1 MLKYKVR
8 LTENDFKANNIV
20 WREKYV
26 APDLSFISG
35 VTDSVYHLE
44 RYSTI
49 SVVSPLTNNNSIL
62 NVETEVVTRLGYVI
76 AKGKE
81 YPISSFNGKNYVE
94 INGRFFYENGGKY
107 TIKNW
112 QCETYKYLNGK
123 YVPNIVEKTVEVSKS
138 GNVIKLDTIY
148 WIENGFVN
156 IDGYQYIFDK
166 NEQQPNGTRG
176 CIKFTDNGKSIE
188 DVTKCDSMYYM
199 PYDDATLIHDVCKF
213 KGYITPHIQYD
224 TRNIKFA
231 ERFFYTKYKDYY
243 CPVVQTS
250 LNEGSTFVCQVPY
263 NGNVSDVRNY
273 TVSASTDDGA
283 EVFIPTVGNYD
294 ISDINDLVRFKCF
307 TKIDDFEYS
316 IVDDYRESPSSRLI
330 MIMLEDQGSTID
342 IGEELT
348 FVSPLDDGDINYLVL
363 ESDNS
368 VLYDGNKYY
377 AEANLFDKAVI
388 DGTEYDVTY
397 DKLNSEIA
405 YVEIE
410 GEQVPMKLNDDTL
423 TRYGY
428 VVNSSSVA
436 TSESYSIRH
445 YSGVTVEG
453 KSYIIRENGAELTI
467 PNKIKFVVDD
477 IKGNSLLICKAS
489 ISPNE
494 YSNPYDKEIEL
505 ANEVVNNQ
513 SNYSLQVNNMVL
525 GSKPISKE
533 SVFSSVDDPISSDD
547 AYNIFDDL
555 QIESNNGYVNIPINL
570 ASPNGIDLLKSETI
584 KKDFCEKEREKAIN
598 RIVDLEK
605 DVYSPKIME
614 SPSYSGSY
622 TDFRDVYAIN
632 INLHFRTRNLDNW
645 KVNEV
650 YNDVTLSATSN
661 WFITDYEPY
670 KSMINSISGDTTPL
684 TREQKYNKLM
694 EHSDLLYFLNFD
706 NNDVFYQKSRISKSF
721 LRFTFYDSYDPQT
734 QSLLATSSVF
744 MNEHDLY
751 KKYIDNSRKGIDT
764 YLNVGETL
772 EECVISP
779 KIRVSSERL
788 ATTRER
794 RDECVVSGTDFV
806 EISGGSYCE
815 SGCCVSLKE
824 DGKRLDSRFVI
835 NNKYVTDTSS
845 EGFYIYMFREYAEKL
860 HPKPIYMKVEF
871 NHAGIGKTI
880 PFVVPMKWSGETDSD
895 EVYPQR
901 KLTLSANTV
910 GTIPSDLDELKNGV
924 PLSWV
929 YAQSYI
935 PLYAVY
941 DFKNK
946 EYGYIFDERYV
957 NIDDDGTVTLN
968 LFEIKI
974 MEDNDPDS
982 NFATAVINDIFSNE
996 NNT

>member
-81 YPISSFNGKNYVE
+81 YPISEFEVSGVTKHYVE
-94 INGRFFYENGGKY
+94 INGRFFYGNYLEEDKTYLY

-112 QCETYKYLNGK
+112 QCETFKKIGERYI
-123 YVPNIVEKTVEVSKS
+123 PNIVEKSVEVTISKDDKTL
-138 GNVIKLDTIY
+138 KLDTIY

-156 IDGYQYIFDK
+156 IDGHQYIFDK

-199 PYDDATLIHDVCKF
+199 PYDDPSLIHDVCKF
-213 KGYITPHIQYD
+213 KAYTTPYMQYD

-243 CPVVQTS
+243 CPVVPSGT
-250 LNEGSTFVCQVPY
+250 TTAFACQVPY
-263 NGNVSDVRNY
+263 NGNVSDVREY
-273 TVSASTDDGA
+273 LVLASTDDGA
-283 EVFIPTVGNYD
+283 EVFVPSGGSND
-294 ISDINDLVRFKCF
+294 ISDINDLVRFRCF

-330 MIMLEDQGSTID
+330 MIMLEDQGATIGFGD
-342 IGEELT
+342 ELT
-348 FVSPLDDGDINYLVL
+348 FVNPLDDGEINYLAV
-363 ESDNS
+363 EGDNS

-377 AEANLFDKAVI
+377 VEEKLFDKVVI
-388 DGTEYDVTY
+388 DNTEYDVTY

-410 GEQVPMKLNDDTL
+410 GEQVPMKLEDDRL

-436 TSESYSIRH
+436 TSESYTINH
-445 YSGVTVEG
+445 YSGVTIEG
-453 KSYIIRENGAELTI
+453 KNYIVRNGNAELTI
-467 PNKIKFVVDD
+467 PNKIKFVVED
-477 IKGNSLLICKAS
+477 IKGNSLLICQAS
-489 ISPNE
+489 INPNE
-494 YSNPYDKEIEL
+494 YPNPYDKEIEL

-513 SNYSLQVNNMVL
+513 SNYSLQVNNKVL
-525 GSKPISKE
+525 GTKPISKE
-533 SVFSSVDDPISSDD
+533 SVFSSIDEPISSDD
-547 AYNIFDDL
+547 AYNIFDNL

-570 ASPNGIDLLKSETI
+570 SSSNGVDLLKSETI

-605 DVYSPKIME
+605 DVYSPKIMA

-622 TDFRDVYAIN
+622 TDFRDVHTIN
-632 INLHFRTRNLDNW
+632 VNLHFRTRNLDSW
-645 KVNEV
+645 KVNEG
-650 YNDVTLSATSN
+650 YNDVSVSGLTDN

-670 KSMINSISGDTTPL
+670 KTMIASATSGQLDT
-684 TREQKYNKLM
+684 LM
-694 EHSDLLYFLNFD
+694 EMSDLLGFLNFSND
-706 NNDVFYQKSRISKSF
+706 DVFYQKSRLAKSF
-721 LRFTFYDSYDPQT
+721 LRLSFYDSTDPQT

-744 MNEHDLY
+744 VNEHNLY
-751 KKYIDNSRKGIDT
+751 KEFIDNSRKGVHNYIQFAEDIDDS
-764 YLNVGETL
+764 
-772 EECVISP
+772 VIVN
-779 KIRVSSERL
+779 KIRVSTERL
-788 ATTRER
+788 GKA
-794 RDECVVSGTDFV
+794 DDSDVIGIDIPSGDTLSRV
-806 EISGGSYCE
+806 Y
-815 SGCCVSLKE
+815 VSLDE
-824 DGKRLDSRFVI
+824 NSRLSSRFVI
-835 NNKYVTDTSS
+835 NNKYITDTSS
-845 EGFYIYMFREYAEKL
+845 EGFYIYMFIEYAEKL

-895 EVYPQR
+895 EVYPISAY
-901 KLTLSANTV
+901 TLAN
-910 GTIPSDLDELKNGV
+910 LEELKRGI

-929 YAQSYI
+929 YGQSYI

>member
-81 YPISSFNGKNYVE
+81 YPINTFNGKKYVE
-94 INGRFFYENGGKY
+94 INGRFFYENGNKFI
-107 TIKNW
+107 IKNW
-112 QCETYKYLNGK
+112 QCETYKNVNGK
-123 YVPNIVEKTVEVSKS
+123 YIPNIREIEKTVETSS
-138 GNVIKLDTIY
+138 SDSYIKLDTIY
-148 WIENGFVN
+148 WIENGFVT
-156 IDGYQYIFDK
+156 IDGHQYIFDK
-166 NEQQPNGTRG
+166 NEQQPNGTKG

-188 DVTKCDSMYYM
+188 DITKCESMYYM
-199 PYDDATLIHDVCKF
+199 PYDDPSLIHDVCKF
-213 KGYITPHIQYD
+213 KAYTTPYMQYEA
-224 TRNIKFA
+224 RSVKFA

-243 CPVVQTS
+243 CPVVPTS
-250 LNEGSTFVCQVPY
+250 LSSGSTFVCEVPY
-263 NGNVSDVRNY
+263 NGNVSNIIKPV
-273 TVSASTDDGA
+273 VSASTDDDA
-283 EVFIPTVGNYD
+283 EVFIPTIGNYD
-294 ISDINDLVRFKCF
+294 ISDINDLVRFRCF

-330 MIMLEDQGSTID
+330 MIMLEDQGATIGFGD
-342 IGEELT
+342 ELT
-348 FVSPLDDGDINYLVL
+348 FVNPLDDGEINYLAV

-377 AEANLFDKAVI
+377 VEEKLFDKVVI
-388 DGTEYDVTY
+388 DNTEYDVTY

-410 GEQVPMKLNDDTL
+410 GEQVPMKLEDDRL

-436 TSESYSIRH
+436 TSESYTINH
-445 YSGVTVEG
+445 YSGVTIEG
-453 KSYIIRENGAELTI
+453 KNYIVRNGNAELTI
-467 PNKIKFVVDD
+467 PNKIKFVVED
-477 IKGNSLLICKAS
+477 IKGNSLLICQAS
-489 ISPNE
+489 INPNE
-494 YSNPYDKEIEL
+494 YPNPYDKEIEL

-513 SNYSLQVNNMVL
+513 SNYSLQVNNKVL
-525 GSKPISKE
+525 GTKPISKE
-533 SVFSSVDDPISSDD
+533 SVFSSIDEPISSDD
-547 AYNIFDDL
+547 AYNIFDNL

-570 ASPNGIDLLKSETI
+570 SSSNGVDLLKSETI
-584 KKDFCEKEREKAIN
+584 KKDFCEKEKEKAIN

-605 DVYSPKIME
+605 DVYSPKIMV
-614 SPSYSGSY
+614 SSAYSGSY
-622 TDFRDVYAIN
+622 TDFNDVHTIN

-645 KVNEV
+645 KVNEA
-650 YNDVTLSATSN
+650 YNDVSLSATSN

-670 KSMINSISGDTTPL
+670 KSMIESISGETSSTTKDY
-684 TREQKYNKLM
+684 KYEELM

-706 NNDVFYQKSRISKSF
+706 NNDVFYQKSRVSNSF
-721 LRFTFYDSYDPQT
+721 LRFSFYDSCNPQT

-751 KKYIDNSRKGIDT
+751 KKYIDNSRKGINT

-772 EECVISP
+772 EECVESL

-788 ATTRER
+788 ATPQEE
-794 RDECVVSGTDFV
+794 RDECTVSGTNFV
-806 EISGGSYCE
+806 RISGDCCP
-815 SGCCVSLKE
+815 SGCCISLKE

-835 NNKYVTDTSS
+835 NNKYITDTSS

-880 PFVVPMKWSGETDSD
+880 PFVVPMKWSGKTTSD
-895 EVYPQR
+895 EVNPISAY
-901 KLTLSANTV
+901 TLAN
-910 GTIPSDLDELKNGV
+910 LEELKKGI

-929 YAQSYI
+929 YGQSYI

-946 EYGYIFDERYV
+946 EYGYVFDKRYV
-957 NIDDDGTVTLN
+957 KVDNNGTVTLN

-974 MEDNDPDS
+974 MEDISVSGDTYT
-982 NFATAVINDIFSNE
+982 TAVINDIFSNE

>member
-1 MLKYKVR
+1 
-8 LTENDFKANNIV
+8 
-20 WREKYV
+20 
-26 APDLSFISG
+26 
-35 VTDSVYHLE
+35 
-44 RYSTI
+44 
-49 SVVSPLTNNNSIL
+49 
-62 NVETEVVTRLGYVI
+62 
-76 AKGKE
+76 
-81 YPISSFNGKNYVE
+81 
-94 INGRFFYENGGKY
+94 
-107 TIKNW
+107 
-112 QCETYKYLNGK
+112 
-123 YVPNIVEKTVEVSKS
+123 
-138 GNVIKLDTIY
+138 
-148 WIENGFVN
+148 
-156 IDGYQYIFDK
+156 
-166 NEQQPNGTRG
+166 
-176 CIKFTDNGKSIE
+176 
-188 DVTKCDSMYYM
+188 MYYM

-330 MIMLEDQGSTID
+330 MIMLEDQGATID

-377 AEANLFDKAVI
+377 AEANLFDKAVV

-410 GEQVPMKLNDDTL
+410 GEQVPMKLNDGTL

-513 SNYSLQVNNMVL
+513 SNYSLQVNNRVL

-547 AYNIFDDL
+547 AYNIFDNL

-570 ASPNGIDLLKSETI
+570 SSSNGTDLLKSETI
-584 KKDFCEKEREKAIN
+584 RKDFCEKEREKAIN

-605 DVYSPKIME
+605 DVYSPKIMA

-622 TDFRDVYAIN
+622 TDFRDVHTIN
-632 INLHFRTRNLDNW
+632 VESI
-645 KVNEV
+645 E
-650 YNDVTLSATSN
+650 
-661 WFITDYEPY
+661 
-670 KSMINSISGDTTPL
+670 SISGETSTIIKN
-684 TREQKYNKLM
+684 TKYEKLM
-694 EHSDLLYFLNFD
+694 NHSDLLYLLNFD

-721 LRFTFYDSYDPQT
+721 LRFSFYDSYDPQT
-734 QSLLATSSVF
+734 QSLLAASSVF

-788 ATTRER
+788 ATTIER

-835 NNKYVTDTSS
+835 NNKYITDTSS

-895 EVYPQR
+895 EVYPISAY
-901 KLTLSANTV
+901 TLAN
-910 GTIPSDLDELKNGV
+910 LEELKRGI

-929 YAQSYI
+929 YGQSYI

-946 EYGYIFDERYV
+946 EYGYVFDKRYV
-957 NIDDDGTVTLN
+957 KVDNNGTVTLN

-974 MEDNDPDS
+974 MEDISVSGDTYT
-982 NFATAVINDIFSNE
+982 TAVINDIFSNE

>member
-76 AKGKE
+76 AKEKE
-81 YPISSFNGKNYVE
+81 YPINTFNGKKYVE
-94 INGRFFYENGGKY
+94 INGRFFYENGNKFI
-107 TIKNW
+107 IKNW
-112 QCETYKYLNGK
+112 QCETYKNVNGK
-123 YVPNIVEKTVEVSKS
+123 YIPNIREIEKTVETSS
-138 GNVIKLDTIY
+138 GDSYIKLDTIY
-148 WIENGFVN
+148 WIENGFVT
-156 IDGYQYIFDK
+156 IDGHQYIFDK
-166 NEQQPNGTRG
+166 NEQQPNGTKG

-188 DVTKCDSMYYM
+188 DVTKCESMYYM
-199 PYDDATLIHDVCKF
+199 PYDDPSLIHDVCKF
-213 KGYITPHIQYD
+213 KAYTTPYMQYEA
-224 TRNIKFA
+224 RSVKFA

-243 CPVVQTS
+243 CPVVPTS
-250 LNEGSTFVCQVPY
+250 LSSGSTFVCEVPY
-263 NGNVSDVRNY
+263 NGNVSNIIKPV
-273 TVSASTDDGA
+273 VSASTDDDA
-283 EVFIPTVGNYD
+283 EVFIPTIGNYD
-294 ISDINDLVRFKCF
+294 ISDINDLVRFRCF

-330 MIMLEDQGSTID
+330 MIMLEDQGATIGFGD
-342 IGEELT
+342 ELT
-348 FVSPLDDGDINYLVL
+348 FVNPLDDGEINYLAV

-377 AEANLFDKAVI
+377 AEEKLFDKVVI
-388 DGTEYDVTY
+388 DNTEYDVTY

-410 GEQVPMKLNDDTL
+410 GEQVPMKLEDDRL

-436 TSESYSIRH
+436 TSESYTINH
-445 YSGVTVEG
+445 YSGVTIEG
-453 KSYIIRENGAELTI
+453 KNYIVRNGNAELTI
-467 PNKIKFVVDD
+467 PNKIKFVVED

-489 ISPNE
+489 INPNE
-494 YSNPYDKEIEL
+494 YDDPYDKEIEF
-505 ANEVVNNQ
+505 ANEIVINQ
-513 SNYSLQVNNMVL
+513 SNYSLQMNNKVL
-525 GSKPISKE
+525 GTKPISKE
-533 SVFSSVDDPISSDD
+533 SIFSSIDEPISSDN
-547 AYNIFDDL
+547 AYNIFDNL

-570 ASPNGIDLLKSETI
+570 SSSNGTDLLKSETI

-605 DVYSPKIME
+605 DVYSPKIMT

-622 TDFRDVYAIN
+622 TDFRDVHTIN
-632 INLHFRTRNLDNW
+632 VNLHFRTRNLDSW
-645 KVNEV
+645 KVNEG
-650 YNDVTLSATSN
+650 YNDVSVSGLTDN

-670 KSMINSISGDTTPL
+670 KTMIASATSGQLDT
-684 TREQKYNKLM
+684 LM
-694 EHSDLLYFLNFD
+694 EMSDLLGFLNFSND
-706 NNDVFYQKSRISKSF
+706 DVFYQKSRLAKSF
-721 LRFTFYDSYDPQT
+721 LRLSFYDSTDPQT

-744 MNEHDLY
+744 VNEHNLY
-751 KKYIDNSRKGIDT
+751 KEFIDNSRKGVHNYIQFAEDIDDS
-764 YLNVGETL
+764 
-772 EECVISP
+772 VIVN
-779 KIRVSSERL
+779 KIRVSTERL
-788 ATTRER
+788 GKA
-794 RDECVVSGTDFV
+794 DDSDVIGIDIPSGDTLSRV
-806 EISGGSYCE
+806 Y
-815 SGCCVSLKE
+815 VSLDE
-824 DGKRLDSRFVI
+824 NSRLSSRFVI
-835 NNKYVTDTSS
+835 NNKYITDTSS

-880 PFVVPMKWSGETDSD
+880 PFVVPMKWSGKTTSD
-895 EVYPQR
+895 EVNPISAY
-901 KLTLSANTV
+901 TLAN
-910 GTIPSDLDELKNGV
+910 LEELKKGI

-929 YAQSYI
+929 YGQSYI

-946 EYGYIFDERYV
+946 EYGYVFDKRYV
-957 NIDDDGTVTLN
+957 KVDNNGTVTLN

-974 MEDNDPDS
+974 MEDISVSGDTYT
-982 NFATAVINDIFSNE
+982 TAVINDIFSNE